1 MLFSLHFHSS
11 DKVNLTVVND
21 KEKEQA
27 VATKPSP
34 ARSKDQ
40 PTLHQFVT
48 PIRKRKRSVEKGES
62 PQTPLSQPPSI
73 LTPISNSPSTGTPK
87 AVPVKGSTGSSLCIL
102 FHNIASLVK
111 PVSYLN

>member
-1 MLFSLHFHSS
+1 MLFSLYFNSS
-11 DKVNLTVVND
+11 DRTSLTVVND
-21 KEKEQA
+21 KEKEQT

-73 LTPISNSPSTGTPK
+73 LTPISNSPTGTPK
-87 AVPVKGSTGSSLCIL
+87 AVPVKGSTGINLCIL
-102 FHNIASLVK
+102 FHSIASLVK
-111 PVSYLN
+111 PVSYLD